1 MKLLPVNI
9 RLSDNNKK
17 TDKLTLICL
26 LIITI
31 LF

>member
-26 LIITI
+26 LIIAI